1 MCLGVSDAE
10 VGATFFVRS
19 PSLLGGVPGA
29 SAGILFHAGL
39 FPFSVADSVLLGP
52 LLQGPLAPALG
63 GPRPPAVGGL
73 GPPLRRAPSPALRG
87 PFLIQESLE
96 GPPAMAGGAVSSAGG
111 RALASPLRRKL
122 SSLLVLLPPLQS
134 GVRAAG
140 AFSALLRGPPLG
152 AVGHHPFRGRLSPS
166 LRCPVLGS
174 ASPTVGFSRSSI
186 PCVMLIGL
194 SAILSA
200 AFWVFPVCPLF
211 PML

>member
-1 MCLGVSDAE
+1 MCLSVSDTE

-19 PSLLGGVPGA
+19 PSLLWGMSGA
-29 SAGILFHAGL
+29 SAGILFHTGL
-39 FPFSVADSVLLGP
+39 FPFSVADSVLLVP
-52 LLQGPLAPALG
+52 LLQGPLAPALR
-63 GPRPPAVGGL
+63 GPRPTAVGGL
-73 GPPLRRAPSPALRG
+73 GPPLWRAPPPALWG
-87 PFLIQESLE
+87 PFLIQESLQ
-96 GPPAMAGGAVSSAGG
+96 GPPAMVGRAVPSAGG

-122 SSLLVLLPPLQS
+122 SSLFVLLPPLQS
-134 GVRAAG
+134 GVCAAG
-140 AFSALLRGPPLG
+140 AFPALFRGPPLG
-152 AVGHHPFRGRLSPS
+152 AVGHHPLWGRLSPS
-166 LRCPVLGS
+166 LWCPVLGS